1 MLRKGWDQGFSLSQT
16 TATPTKP
23 IPRHTWLSDRGV
35 SCLLHLSY
43 VFHLPL
49 PDVRLPIFGQMK
61 PGTAGSETVTAEPH
75 SQRQRR
81 DPQRALA
88 PCAFCQLIPAML
100 TSTYQQQTI
109 SPLNFLAH
117 RTNSCTY
124 RRVDSPDPD
133 DHCIFALQDGPS
145 QSSYEGLQDQ
155 ISRENPRIVPTV

>member
-35 SCLLHLSY
+35 SCLLHLSC

-61 PGTAGSETVTAEPH
+61 PGTAGSETATAEPH

-88 PCAFCQLIPAML
+88 SCAFCQLIPAML
-100 TSTYQQQTI
+100 TSQQQAI
-109 SPLNFLAH
+109 SQFDFLAH
-117 RTNSCTY
+117 RDTFGACG
-124 RRVDSPDPD
+124 RLL
-133 DHCIFALQDGPS
+133 H
-145 QSSYEGLQDQ
+145 
-155 ISRENPRIVPTV
+155 ENPKRHIPTRSLRCNGTQSPAS